1 MNANKRPVT
10 RSLVIVDK
18 ILSILILIMG
28 LIIMYLAIQYGSY
41 SMALASLIFVA
52 IGFIKIRNLFPGIFR
67 SVRKG
72 SAREFAPYK
81 KVLLPISRK
90 ESIENLIELAE
101 NVIEPD
107 GQLDIINIVEVPP
120 QLPPEADVKKENA
133 RALLRVALDYAE
145 KYKLNS
151 RGDVISARTAAD
163 AIIDMSKSYRSDLV
177 IMGSSQR
184 TMTEKMLFGNVADI
198 VLRHAPCDI
207 MVLSYMARQHP
218 IRYSKILVPTAGYR
232 HSHRALDVAIDITK
246 KNGGTITSL
255 YVGPEPEAEKGRQI
269 LEEARQR
276 AEKSGVKVGS
286 KFMSGG
292 VVESVV
298 SLAKEDEYS
307 LIIIGATEHP
317 RYYTALLGTIADGI
331 VKKAPCD
338 VLVVRTRG

>member
-120 QLPPEADVKKENA
+120 QLPPEADVKKESA
-133 RALLRVALDYAE
+133 RALLSEALDYAE
-145 KYKLNS
+145 KCKLNS
-151 RGDVISARTAAD
+151 RGDVISARTASD
-163 AIIDMSKSYRSDLV
+163 AIIGIEAVVRCPFLDRYRRRRRLPLLL
-177 IMGSSQR
+177 G
-184 TMTEKMLFGNVADI
+184 K
-198 VLRHAPCDI
+198 
-207 MVLSYMARQHP
+207 
-218 IRYSKILVPTAGYR
+218 TAGF
-232 HSHRALDVAIDITK
+232 
-246 KNGGTITSL
+246 
-255 YVGPEPEAEKGRQI
+255 EPFGA
-269 LEEARQR
+269 ARLR
-276 AEKSGVKVGS
+276 SARS
-286 KFMSGG
+286 
-292 VVESVV
+292 
-298 SLAKEDEYS
+298 
-307 LIIIGATEHP
+307 
-317 RYYTALLGTIADGI
+317 
-331 VKKAPCD
+331 
-338 VLVVRTRG
+338 